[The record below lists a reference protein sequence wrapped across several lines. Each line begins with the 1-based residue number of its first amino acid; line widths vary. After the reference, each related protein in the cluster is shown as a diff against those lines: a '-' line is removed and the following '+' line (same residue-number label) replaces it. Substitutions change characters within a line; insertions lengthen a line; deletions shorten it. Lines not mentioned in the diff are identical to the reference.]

1 MLTILSS
8 IFQQWLS
15 ALHRFEEIKGWMAHT
30 FLQLNESKSEILIL
44 GPSRT
49 SFRVSLSASVQH
61 YVRHLGVTLDSL
73 LYFEKHITTVASSIW
88 DQLLNWNSRC
98 PTKISETV
106 INVFVTSRL
115 DYCNSLYCVL
125 PQMGIY
131 RLQVVQNASAK
142 LLTETKKR
150 DHISPILAC
159 LHWLPVKFRID
170 FKIAVFVYKTL
181 PGLAPK
187 YISDLVTPYSPQRA
201 LKSNN
206 QFILSVQRCRC
217 KTEGGRAF
225 SAAAPKLPVN
235 VTLAPSLPSFNLSL
249 SSNLMFS
256 QAFD

>member
-49 SFRVSLSASVQH
+49 SFRVSLCQCSTLCKTSWGYIRFVTQLWETH
-61 YVRHLGVTLDSL
+61 YHSGFFYLR
-73 LYFEKHITTVASSIW
+73 SIAKLKQW
-88 DQLLNWNSRC
+88 LPHKDF
-98 PTKISETV
+98 ETV

-125 PQMGIY
+125 PQMGIS

-159 LHWLPVKFRID
+159 LHWRPVKFRID

-206 QFILSVQRCRC
+206 QFIECP
-217 KTEGGRAF
+217 A
-225 SAAAPKLPVN
+225 
-235 VTLAPSLPSFNLSL
+235 LSL
-249 SSNLMFS
+249 
-256 QAFD
+256 